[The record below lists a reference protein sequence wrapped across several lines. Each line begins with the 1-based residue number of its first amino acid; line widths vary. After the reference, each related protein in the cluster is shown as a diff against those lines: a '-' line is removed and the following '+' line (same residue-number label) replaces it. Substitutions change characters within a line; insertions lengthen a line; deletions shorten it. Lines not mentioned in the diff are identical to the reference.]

1 MTRRASINRDPIRA
15 PAEQPPLFYRDGRSL
30 SAAERGIVPSVAA
43 EPIDELPPTDL
54 AAPPFDS
61 KQASS
66 LVLPVLAVVAI
77 IAAGWLLR
85 IGLFGGLLSAL
96 MVGAIVKQR

>member
-1 MTRRASINRDPIRA
+1 MTRRTPINRDPIRA
-15 PAEQPPLFYRDGRSL
+15 PAEPPPLFYRDGHAL
-30 SAAERGIVPSVAA
+30 SDADRGIVPPVAPQ
-43 EPIDELPPTDL
+43 PIAELPPTDL
-54 AAPPFDS
+54 AAPPFDP

-66 LVLPVLAVVAI
+66 LVLPVLAVVAV

-85 IGLFGGLLSAL
+85 IGLFGGLLSVL